1 MEYNEFIKS
10 VKKVNN
16 KATNKIKNE
25 FNLQFRI
32 RLNKVL
38 YEDKVISLEVY
49 QKMEN
54 YLISKLAKLKTIKEG
69 VS

>member
-1 MEYNEFIKS
+1 MKDQ
-10 VKKVNN
+10 
-16 KATNKIKNE
+16 IKNE
-25 FNLQFRI
+25 FNLQLRI
-32 RLNKVL
+32 RLNKIL

-54 YLISKLAKLKTIKEG
+54 YLISKLSKLKNINEG

>member
-1 MEYNEFIKS
+1 MRD
-10 VKKVNN
+10 
-16 KATNKIKNE
+16 KIKNE

-54 YLISKLAKLKTIKEG
+54 YLISKLSKIKTGG

>member
-1 MEYNEFIKS
+1 MKDQ
-10 VKKVNN
+10 
-16 KATNKIKNE
+16 IKNE

-32 RLNKVL
+32 RLNKIL
-38 YEDKVISLEVY
+38 YEYRVISLEVY

-54 YLISKLAKLKTIKEG
+54 YLISKLSKLKTIKEG

>member
-1 MEYNEFIKS
+1 MKD
-10 VKKVNN
+10 
-16 KATNKIKNE
+16 KIKTE

-54 YLISKLAKLKTIKEG
+54 YLISKLSKLKIINEG

>member
-1 MEYNEFIKS
+1 MKD
-10 VKKVNN
+10 
-16 KATNKIKNE
+16 KIKTE

-38 YEDKVISLEVY
+38 YEEKVISLEVY

-54 YLISKLAKLKTIKEG
+54 YLISKLSKLKNINEG

>member
-1 MEYNEFIKS
+1 MKD
-10 VKKVNN
+10 
-16 KATNKIKNE
+16 KIKNE

-54 YLISKLAKLKTIKEG
+54 YLISKLSKLKTEG
-69 VS
+69 VDVS

>member
-1 MEYNEFIKS
+1 MKD
-10 VKKVNN
+10 KM
-16 KATNKIKNE
+16 KNE

-54 YLISKLAKLKTIKEG
+54 YLISKLSKFKTINEG

>member
-1 MEYNEFIKS
+1 MKD
-10 VKKVNN
+10 
-16 KATNKIKNE
+16 KIKTE

-49 QKMEN
+49 QRMEN
-54 YLISKLAKLKTIKEG
+54 YLVSKLSKLRTESVG

>member
-1 MEYNEFIKS
+1 MKE
-10 VKKVNN
+10 
-16 KATNKIKNE
+16 KIKTE

-38 YEDKVISLEVY
+38 YEEKVISLEAY

-54 YLISKLAKLKTIKEG
+54 YLISKLSKLKNINEG

>member
-1 MEYNEFIKS
+1 MK
-10 VKKVNN
+10 
-16 KATNKIKNE
+16 NKIRDE

-32 RLNKVL
+32 RLNKIL

-54 YLISKLAKLKTIKEG
+54 YLISKLSKFKTINEG

>member
-1 MEYNEFIKS
+1 MK
-10 VKKVNN
+10 
-16 KATNKIKNE
+16 NKIRDE

-32 RLNKVL
+32 RLNKIL

-54 YLISKLAKLKTIKEG
+54 YLISKLSKLKTIN
-69 VS
+69 

>member
-1 MEYNEFIKS
+1 MKDKTKEK
-10 VKKVNN
+10 
-16 KATNKIKNE
+16 

-32 RLNKVL
+32 RLNKIL
-38 YEDKVISLEVY
+38 YEDKIISLEVY

-54 YLISKLAKLKTIKEG
+54 YLISKLSKINEG

>member
-1 MEYNEFIKS
+1 MRD
-10 VKKVNN
+10 
-16 KATNKIKNE
+16 KIKTE

-38 YEDKVISLEVY
+38 YEDKVISLETY

-54 YLISKLAKLKTIKEG
+54 YLISKLSKLKTING
-69 VS
+69 CVS

>member
-1 MEYNEFIKS
+1 MKD
-10 VKKVNN
+10 
-16 KATNKIKNE
+16 KIKNE
-25 FNLQFRI
+25 FNLQLRI
-32 RLNKVL
+32 RLNKIL

-54 YLISKLAKLKTIKEG
+54 YLISKLSKLKNINEG

>member
-1 MEYNEFIKS
+1 MKD
-10 VKKVNN
+10 
-16 KATNKIKNE
+16 KIKME

-32 RLNKVL
+32 RLNKIL

-54 YLISKLAKLKTIKEG
+54 YLISKLSKLKNINEG

>member
-1 MEYNEFIKS
+1 MKD
-10 VKKVNN
+10 
-16 KATNKIKNE
+16 KIKTE

-32 RLNKVL
+32 RLNKIL
-38 YEDKVISLEVY
+38 YEDKVISLEIY

-54 YLISKLAKLKTIKEG
+54 YLISKLSKLKTTKEG

>member
-1 MEYNEFIKS
+1 MKDKF
-10 VKKVNN
+10 
-16 KATNKIKNE
+16 KNE

-38 YEDKVISLEVY
+38 YEDKIISLEVY

-54 YLISKLAKLKTIKEG
+54 YLISKLSKLKTINEG
-69 VS
+69 VG

>member
-1 MEYNEFIKS
+1 MKD
-10 VKKVNN
+10 
-16 KATNKIKNE
+16 KIKTE
-25 FNLQFRI
+25 LNLQFRI

-38 YEDKVISLEVY
+38 YEDKIISLEVY

-54 YLISKLAKLKTIKEG
+54 YLISKLSKLNNINEG

>member
-1 MEYNEFIKS
+1 MKD
-10 VKKVNN
+10 
-16 KATNKIKNE
+16 KIKNE
-25 FNLQFRI
+25 FDLQFRI
-32 RLNKVL
+32 RLNKAL

-54 YLISKLAKLKTIKEG
+54 YLISKLSKLKTIKEG

>member
-1 MEYNEFIKS
+1 MKD
-10 VKKVNN
+10 
-16 KATNKIKNE
+16 KIKME

-32 RLNKVL
+32 RLNKIL

-54 YLISKLAKLKTIKEG
+54 SLISKLSKLKNINEG

>member
-1 MEYNEFIKS
+1 MND
-10 VKKVNN
+10 KK
-16 KATNKIKNE
+16 IME

-32 RLNKVL
+32 RLNRIL
-38 YEDKVISLEVY
+38 YDDKVISLDVY

-54 YLISKLAKLKTIKEG
+54 YLISKLSKLKTISKG

>member
-1 MEYNEFIKS
+1 MKD
-10 VKKVNN
+10 
-16 KATNKIKNE
+16 KIKLE

-32 RLNKVL
+32 RLNKLL
-38 YEDKVISLEVY
+38 YEDKIISLEIY

-54 YLISKLAKLKTIKEG
+54 YLISKLSKLKVENVG

>member
-1 MEYNEFIKS
+1 MKDQ
-10 VKKVNN
+10 
-16 KATNKIKNE
+16 IKNE

-32 RLNKVL
+32 RLNKIL
-38 YEDKVISLEVY
+38 YEDRVISLEVY

-54 YLISKLAKLKTIKEG
+54 YLISKLSKLKNIKEG

>member
-1 MEYNEFIKS
+1 MKDKIRNEL
-10 VKKVNN
+10 
-16 KATNKIKNE
+16 
-25 FNLQFRI
+25 NLQFRI
-32 RLNKVL
+32 RLNKIL

-54 YLISKLAKLKTIKEG
+54 YLISKLSKLKNINEG

>member
-1 MEYNEFIKS
+1 MKD
-10 VKKVNN
+10 
-16 KATNKIKNE
+16 KIKTE

-38 YEDKVISLEVY
+38 YEDKIISLEVY

-54 YLISKLAKLKTIKEG
+54 YLISKLSKLNNIKEG

>member
-1 MEYNEFIKS
+1 MKD
-10 VKKVNN
+10 
-16 KATNKIKNE
+16 KIKIK

-32 RLNKVL
+32 RLNKIL

-54 YLISKLAKLKTIKEG
+54 YLISKLSKIKTINEG
-69 VS
+69 VN

>member
-1 MEYNEFIKS
+1 MKETF
-10 VKKVNN
+10 
-16 KATNKIKNE
+16 KNE

-32 RLNKVL
+32 RLNKIL
-38 YEDKVISLEVY
+38 YEDKIISLEIY

-54 YLISKLAKLKTIKEG
+54 YLISKLSKLKTDSVG

>member
-1 MEYNEFIKS
+1 MRD
-10 VKKVNN
+10 
-16 KATNKIKNE
+16 KIKNE

-54 YLISKLAKLKTIKEG
+54 YLISKLSKLKTIKEG

>member
-1 MEYNEFIKS
+1 MKD
-10 VKKVNN
+10 
-16 KATNKIKNE
+16 KIKIE

-32 RLNKVL
+32 RLNRVL

-54 YLISKLAKLKTIKEG
+54 YLISKLSKLKTINEG